1 MAEPSHAVSLWSQY
15 LGARLAAA
23 AVTAF
28 PVDHNLN
35 TAATLGGWMHRLD
48 KRHRRRARDHIAAS
62 FPEWDDARIDATV
75 RGSFTHFFRL
85 LFDVLHTPRTLH
97 RATWSQRI
105 AFDGLGESLDLL
117 NGGRPCLMLTGHI
130 GNWEVFGYL
139 LALLGYRVDALARP
153 IDNRLV
159 NDWLMGIRE
168 ARGLR
173 IITKFNATDRMMATL
188 DAGGS
193 LAFIAD
199 QNAGDKGLFV
209 PFFGRMAS
217 SYKSIGLLAM
227 TRGVPILCGAAHR
240 VPDGDR
246 LYRFELHAEDVI
258 HPADWADQPDPLFY
272 ITARYNRA
280 LERMVRRHPE
290 QYLWMHRRWK
300 SRPAWERKGRPMP
313 DAVVDKLRALP
324 WMTAGQL
331 DRLRAGP
338 A

>member
-1 MAEPSHAVSLWSQY
+1 VAAPSNAFSLWSQY

-28 PVDHNLN
+28 PVDHNLH
-35 TAATLGGWMHRLD
+35 TADLLGHWMHRLD

-62 FPEWDDARIDATV
+62 FPHWSPRQTDAVV
-75 RGSFTHFFRL
+75 RDSFTHFFRL
-85 LFDVLHTPRTLH
+85 LFDVLHTPRVLH
-97 RATWSQRI
+97 RATWSQRVR
-105 AFDGLGESLDLL
+105 FSGLGEPLRLL
-117 NGGRPCLMLTGHI
+117 NREQPCLMLTGHV

-153 IDNRLV
+153 IDHPMI

-173 IITKFNATDRMMATL
+173 IITKFNATDRMLATL

-199 QNAGDKGLFV
+199 QNAGDRGLFV

-227 TRGVPILCGAAHR
+227 TRRLPIICGAAHR
-240 VPDGDR
+240 VPQGPHT
-246 LYRFELHAEDVI
+246 YRFELSTDDVI
-258 HPADWADQPDPLFY
+258 YPHDWEDQPDPLFY

-280 LERMVRRHPE
+280 MEAMIRRHPA

-300 SRPAWERKGRPMP
+300 SRPPWERKGRPMP
-313 DAVVDKLRALP
+313 DAVVDKLQRLP
-324 WMTAGQL
+324 WMTPGEL
-331 DRLRAGP
+331 DRLVAPP